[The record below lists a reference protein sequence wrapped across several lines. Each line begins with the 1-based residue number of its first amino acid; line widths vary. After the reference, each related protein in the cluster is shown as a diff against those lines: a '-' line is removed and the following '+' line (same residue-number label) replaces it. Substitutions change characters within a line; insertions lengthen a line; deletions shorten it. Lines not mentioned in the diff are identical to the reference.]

1 MKKRNAAVKHEKI
14 IKSAF
19 NMGTQRLLKTF
30 AVVAIMVVSPAA
42 AVSRAEL
49 FPFGRQVRDS
59 TIPKYGEI

>member
-1 MKKRNAAVKHEKI
+1 
-14 IKSAF
+14 
-19 NMGTQRLLKTF
+19 MGTQRLLKTF

-59 TIPKYGEI
+59 TIPKYGEIKILFH